1 MRRFPRLGREFK
13 RAAALAVF
21 FCLAAFLHAGEF
33 ANGRVKL
40 VLHERTGRFS
50 LYYMTDTANRRYE
63 PLFTDQDPRTSFL
76 TVMVND
82 RTYKLGESSS
92 FRVSPGSGPNP
103 ALVFESAFLTL
114 TEEFIFTRSENSELA
129 DGIDIVIRAENK
141 SNRASHI
148 GIRFFL
154 DTNLGEGERAH
165 FEAGSRPVSGETLF
179 TGEPGARW
187 WCSRNGNYGLFGGFP
202 SGGNFADEL
211 LVGNWKRLND
221 AAWKISVNE
230 GRNFNLL
237 PYSVNDS
244 AVAYYFEPV
253 NVDAGASREA
263 RLWFSAAGDGGEI
276 TAARIPAQILA
287 AQPGVQAEA
296 AQSPAFA
303 ESGGDI
309 QADLA
314 SVRSLIDRID
324 SYIAS
329 GNISE
334 EELNA
339 LELTLRQLRAR
350 YGRQ

>member
-1 MRRFPRLGREFK
+1 M
-13 RAAALAVF
+13 
-21 FCLAAFLHAGEF
+21 AAFLHAGEF

-92 FRVSPGSGPNP
+92 FRVRQGSGPNP

-114 TEEFIFTRSENSELA
+114 TEEFVFTRSENSELA

-141 SNRASHI
+141 SNRASRI

-154 DTNLGEGERAH
+154 DTYLGEGERAH
-165 FEAGSRPVSGETLF
+165 FEAGTRPVSGETLF
-179 TGEPGARW
+179 TGEPGAW
-187 WCSRNGNYGLFGGFP
+187 WCSRNGNFSLFGGFP

-211 LVGNWKRLND
+211 LMGNWKRLND

-253 NVDAGASREA
+253 SVDAGASREA
-263 RLWFSAAGDGGEI
+263 RLWLAGGGGEI
-276 TAARIPAQILA
+276 TAARIPVRDAQALA
-287 AQPGVQAEA
+287 ALPQGVQAALPGVQAEA
-296 AQSPAFA
+296 LPGQSPAFA
-303 ESGGDI
+303 GGDP

-314 SVRSLIDRID
+314 AVRSLINRID